1 MVKRQLVID
10 LRWWSLHEL
19 VACEDTVYPAGLAQ
33 RLPDV
38 IAGRHP
44 PEPLAIPPGLRI
56 KLLAAAFAGRKLPP
70 NIREVQGWRTP
81 RTA

>member
-1 MVKRQLVID
+1 
-10 LRWWSLHEL
+10 LHEL

-44 PEPLAIPPGLRI
+44 PEPLAIPWG
-56 KLLAAAFAGRKLPP
+56 
-70 NIREVQGWRTP
+70 
-81 RTA
+81 